1 MSETRK
7 KTAQEE
13 KGTKTKG
20 QTEEKRFRLVTVE
33 KYQDLVLGKTM
44 EPGEEQEADAERS
57 IRLLDAGVVKL
68 KK

>member
-13 KGTKTKG
+13 KETKTKG
-20 QTEEKRFRLVTVE
+20 KTEEKRFRLVTVE
-33 KYQDLVLGKTM
+33 RYQDLVLGKTM
-44 EPGEEQEADAERS
+44 ELGEEQEADAERS
-57 IRLLDAGVVKL
+57 MLLLDAGVVKL